1 MAQKQLNLITA
12 LKDGQIVN
20 IDDVENG
27 LKCGCVCPACGEPL
41 VAKKGSKM
49 MHHFAHHAGH
59 NCEYGYES
67 SLHLAAKNILSTA
80 KRLTVPP
87 VYVVF
92 PDSYKSN
99 ELVSEA
105 KEIEIEKVELEKRFG
120 DVIPDIVVYAGGK
133 QFFIEIYVT
142 HPIDEEKLAKLRRAD
157 VSTIEIDLSKKK
169 SITSLE
175 ELEDILLQDNEE
187 KTWKYNSV
195 AQKYLQLFYQAADIK
210 DYTARGATMQIDN
223 CPINSRIWKGK
234 PYANFTDDC
243 LYCKYC
249 ISHSYKMGFLCS
261 GRRRVA
267 TVKDLKTPEEQRIRD
282 SNNELAAERE
292 AAFAAGRC
300 PYCGAKLVERN
311 GNYGKFWGC
320 WAFPHCRFTAS
331 VDPNTGEIKMK
342 G

>member
-1 MAQKQLNLITA
+1 MVMLDKKIDLLEQKHQFYQDFKKYLMQQIFAQKL
-12 LKDGQIVN
+12 
-20 IDDVENG
+20 
-27 LKCGCVCPACGEPL
+27 
-41 VAKKGSKM
+41 
-49 MHHFAHHAGH
+49 
-59 NCEYGYES
+59 
-67 SLHLAAKNILSTA
+67 
-80 KRLTVPP
+80 
-87 VYVVF
+87 
-92 PDSYKSN
+92 
-99 ELVSEA
+99 
-105 KEIEIEKVELEKRFG
+105 RF
-120 DVIPDIVVYAGGK
+120 
-133 QFFIEIYVT
+133 
-142 HPIDEEKLAKLRRAD
+142 
-157 VSTIEIDLSKKK
+157 
-169 SITSLE
+169 
-175 ELEDILLQDNEE
+175 
-187 KTWKYNSV
+187 
-195 AQKYLQLFYQAADIK
+195 
-210 DYTARGATMQIDN
+210 
-223 CPINSRIWKGK
+223 
-234 PYANFTDDC
+234 ANFTDDC